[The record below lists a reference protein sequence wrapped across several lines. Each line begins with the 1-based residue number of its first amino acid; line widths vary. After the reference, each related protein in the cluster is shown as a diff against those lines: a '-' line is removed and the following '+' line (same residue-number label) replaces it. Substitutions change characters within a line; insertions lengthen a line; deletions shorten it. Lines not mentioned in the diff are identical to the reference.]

1 MSSHAIAWLLALPFP
16 LRSVVRRWRG
26 LLAMM
31 VGVGIA
37 LSIVMTLLAIGRAS
51 LELYVGDFRQSGADL
66 YVHQEGGTLVPIL
79 PGDAPGTLR
88 NARQVLSQIRGLPGV
103 TAAVGVMNWSLERER
118 PGPRR
123 REISRELIAT
133 LGVDGDPAEIP
144 GMLVLKEG
152 RWLRR
157 TSEVVVGS
165 RVAREKGLAV
175 GDTLRLNDRDFVIV
189 GVGRLRGFGF
199 NGNALVYM
207 DYRALRQRAD
217 LADVMA
223 TIAVDTQ
230 RPAETQQHILELN
243 TSSTALA
250 VDDLPM
256 LLRQAEAAN
265 ANSVAFNWILS
276 VLAMVIGG
284 LFVSSM
290 LSRSVAERRLEFATL
305 RAIGVPSTTILA
317 LVGLEAL
324 LISTVAGG
332 LGIGMS
338 LLHGWGINGYLA
350 PSYGLESLY
359 VTDAGLFMLV
369 IGLAL
374 GLGVIAAWLP
384 ARQALRVEPAEVLR
398 EA

>member
-1 MSSHAIAWLLALPFP
+1 MSSYAIAWLLALPFP

-199 NGNALVYM
+199 NGDALVYM